1 MIRLFILVLVL
12 GSVTACEQYREPRAN
27 CFNFV
32 SRGPASQDCTYEPL
46 GGAPDIM
53 DEVDE

>member
-1 MIRLFILVLVL
+1 MTRLFILLLVA
-12 GSVTACEQYREPRAN
+12 GSVAGCEQYREPRAN

-46 GGAPDIM
+46 GGAPDFE
-53 DEVDE
+53 DEVHE

>member
-12 GSVTACEQYREPRAN
+12 GSVAACEQYREPRAN

-32 SRGPASQDCTYEPL
+32 SRGPASQDCTYEPR